1 MVANTNVEIPTPPA
15 VREQVARIAA
25 SPPFTSSPRLAELLR
40 FIVEE
45 TLAGRADTLR
55 ESLIGDTVYAR
66 NPPYD
71 PRVDSTVRVEARRL
85 RRKLEVYYASL
96 GKNDTVY
103 ISLPTGSYVPT
114 IDRVQ
119 PEVAQDAIFE
129 RGAGATIAV
138 IPLRALTSSVEDSV
152 FADSLTDEIL
162 FAVERSDGL
171 RLVSRAVTFSR
182 RDDLAAMERIA
193 SELNIDAFMQG
204 TVRRVDDVLRIT
216 IEVSSARGYV
226 SYSDRFDAID
236 DGTPKLQEN
245 IATAILAR
253 VRFDSSALR
262 ARRIKP
268 KPQAVESFGAIYKAR
283 RLLDKHE
290 IVDIRQALT
299 IFDEVARS
307 SPDYARGHTGV
318 ADCYCELYRLGVISK
333 AIARQRSASSIAAA
347 LDIDP
352 ASAEAVTS
360 QATMHAW
367 IDKDYES
374 ACSGYLEANA
384 LNETAR
390 THRLLAMLRA
400 MRGETQDAAR
410 ALSRARTI
418 EPISMHQDTIEAIIG
433 FFTGAPP
440 PSDITLRRLLRLP
453 SSSEARAYSALSL
466 LRAQRAG
473 DAEPLLD
480 SLAQAATL
488 PPDLAY
494 LSPNTETSEWSRYA
508 AAVHAA
514 AQGDADSAL
523 HELAQAHADGAC
535 SLIWLAHDP
544 RFASIADT
552 ATFAQLCAANG

>member
-1 MVANTNVEIPTPPA
+1 MVASTNVEMPTPLV

-40 FIVEE
+40 FIVDE

-66 NPPYD
+66 NPPYN

-85 RRKLEVYYASL
+85 RRKLEIYYASL
-96 GKNDTVY
+96 GKNDTVH

-114 IDRVQ
+114 IEYVQ

-129 RGAGATIAV
+129 SGAGATIAV
-138 IPLRALTSSVEDSV
+138 IPLRALTSSAEDSV
-152 FADSLTDEIL
+152 FADSLTDEIM
-162 FAVERSDGL
+162 FAVERSGGL

-193 SELNIDAFMQG
+193 NELSIDVFMQG
-204 TVRRVDDVLRIT
+204 TVRRVDDVLRVT

-226 SYSDRFDAID
+226 AYSDRFDVID
-236 DGTPKLQEN
+236 DGAPRLQEN

-253 VRFDSSALR
+253 VRFDSSAMR

-283 RLLDKHE
+283 RLLDRHE
-290 IVDIRQALT
+290 IADIRQALT

-318 ADCYCELYRLGVISK
+318 ADCYCELYRLGVINK
-333 AIARQRSASSIAAA
+333 DIARQRSASAIAAA

-352 ASAEAVTS
+352 ASAEAVTA
-360 QATMHAW
+360 QATVHAW
-367 IDKDYES
+367 FDKDYES
-374 ACSGYLEANA
+374 ACAGYLEAIA
-384 LNETAR
+384 LNEAAR
-390 THRLLAMLRA
+390 SHRLLAMLRA
-400 MRGETQDAAR
+400 MRGEYQEAAR
-410 ALSRARTI
+410 SLSRARTI
-418 EPISMHQDTIEAIIG
+418 EPISMHQDAIEALIG

-440 PSDITLRRLLRLP
+440 PSDIKLQRLTRLQ

-466 LRAQRAG
+466 LRAHRAS

-480 SLAQAATL
+480 SLTQAPTL

-494 LSPNTETSEWSRYA
+494 LSPTTETDEWSHYA

-514 AQGDADSAL
+514 AQGDADRAL
-523 HELAQAHADGAC
+523 RELAQARADEAC
-535 SLIWLAHDP
+535 SLAWLAHDT
-544 RFASIADT
+544 RFVSIAET
-552 ATFAQLCAANG
+552 AMFAQLCAANG